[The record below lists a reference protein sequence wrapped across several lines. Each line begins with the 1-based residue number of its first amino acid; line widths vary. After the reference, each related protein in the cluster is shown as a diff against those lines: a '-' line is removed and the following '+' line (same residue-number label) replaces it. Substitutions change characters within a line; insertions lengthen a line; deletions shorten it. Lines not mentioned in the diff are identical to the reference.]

1 MTLDTMVKLPTA
13 GSDAVVSQL
22 REKCNAS
29 NETHSCERLA
39 KGLSC
44 AL

>member
-13 GSDAVVSQL
+13 GSDAVLSQL
-22 REKCNAS
+22 REKRVAS
-29 NETHSCERLA
+29 NETHSGERLM
-39 KGLSC
+39 KSLSC